1 MKSVIGQFWVGA
13 TFALCSVL
21 ALSNEETKSPAPA
34 GIIEFPENT
43 KTDEFGN
50 PELIFQQQDAPVLV
64 APDTA
69 SYQFYITDL
78 ESRFGPYAEGLSEQ
92 LLGLGVVYQDQE
104 LHDAAIEV
112 FKRGVHLAR
121 INSGLYG
128 QDQIPLLQAMIGS
141 LIAKGDFTTANER
154 EIYLYRVQRKVY
166 GPNSQLMTT
175 AMLQRAEREQRAFHQ
190 TAGEL
195 SFLRLLTMGEL
206 YGGVLHNISLAEA
219 EGSRSTRLI
228 KPLMGLLETQYLIA
242 RYGATSRG
250 GSSMAGSVADTHYA
264 AENRFAM
271 MRSSNYK
278 KGQAVIAAL
287 RDVYDYNE
295 DEQSPLSAKTWVM
308 LGDWHLYHQKRDSA
322 LTAYQKAWDEF
333 AVLENSS
340 QYQAQF
346 LGQSELLPDIPGFAR
361 DLVPPDVVKGY
372 AEVSYTISPS
382 GRVRHLKVLKLEPV
396 DEEDQRQ
403 PVRLLR
409 RLKRSLH
416 RPLLAERVPTA
427 TETNYKRYAY

>member
-1 MKSVIGQFWVGA
+1 VKSVIGQFWVGA

-21 ALSNEETKSPAPA
+21 ALSNEEAKSPAPA
-34 GIIEFPENT
+34 GIIELPENT
-43 KTDEFGN
+43 KTGEFGT
-50 PELIFQQQDAPVLV
+50 PELIFQQQDDPVLV

-69 SYQFYITDL
+69 AYQFYITDL
-78 ESRFGPYAEGLSEQ
+78 ESRFGPYAAGLSEQ
-92 LLGLGVVYQDQE
+92 LLGLGVAYQDQE
-104 LHDAAIEV
+104 LHDAAIVV

-141 LIAKGDFTTANER
+141 LIAKGDYDRANER

-166 GPNSQLMTT
+166 GPNSQRMTD
-175 AMLQRAEREQRAFHQ
+175 AMLQRAAREQRVFHQ
-190 TAGEL
+190 TDGDL
-195 SFLRLLTMGEL
+195 SFLHLLTMGEL
-206 YGGVLHNISLAEA
+206 YGSVLHNISLAD
-219 EGSRSTRLI
+219 GSTSTRLI
-228 KPLMGLLETQYLIA
+228 DPLMGLLETQYIIA
-242 RYGATSRG
+242 RYGDIPGRASAMG
-250 GSSMAGSVADTHYA
+250 GSADTSYIQ
-264 AENRFAM
+264 ENRFAM
-271 MRSSNYK
+271 VRASNYK

-340 QYQAQF
+340 EYQAQF
-346 LGQSELLPDIPGFAR
+346 LSQSELLPDFPGFAR

-372 AEVSYTISPS
+372 AEVSYTISPH
-382 GRVRHLKVLKLEPV
+382 GRVKHLKVLKLEPF
-396 DEEDQRQ
+396 DEENQRQ

-416 RPLLAERVPTA
+416 RPLLVERVPTA